1 MSAGSETVRVE
12 LAERAYDIVIGNGPD
27 LAALVRPHLARPWT
41 VIVSDRN
48 VAALHLER
56 IQAAL
61 TAGGI
66 ATDAVIVDPGE
77 PSKSFAG
84 LEHLV
89 ERLLELKVERGDA
102 VIALG
107 GGVIGDLVGFAASI
121 LRRGSRFIQMPTT
134 LLAQVDSSVG
144 GKTAINSRHGKNLIG
159 AFHQPVLVGIDL
171 DLLRTLPRRELLAG
185 YAEVVK
191 YGLLGDA
198 AFFAWLEQNHADV
211 LGGGPSLAHAV
222 ATSCRHKARIVA
234 ADERETGE
242 RALLNLGHTFGHALE
257 AATGFSQRLLHGEAI
272 AIGMVMAFEL
282 SVRLGHCPATDAAR
296 ARRHLAACGLP
307 TGTGAIAGPALSTE
321 ELWHHMQQDKK
332 ASQGN
337 LTFVLTRGIGQA
349 FLSRDVKRDDVM
361 AVLART
367 ADAA

>member
-1 MSAGSETVRVE
+1 VNVPEEKVRVE
-12 LAERAYDIVIGNGPD
+12 LADRAYDIVIGEALD
-27 LAALVRPHLARPWT
+27 LATLVRPHLARPWT

-56 IQAAL
+56 VQAAL
-61 TAGGI
+61 AAGGI
-66 ATDAVIVDPGE
+66 VTDAVVIDAGE
-77 PSKSFAG
+77 TSKSFRG
-84 LEHLV
+84 LEELV
-89 ERLLELKVERGDA
+89 DRLLELKVERGDA

-107 GGVIGDLVGFAASI
+107 GGVIGDLVGFAAAI

-144 GKTAINSRHGKNLIG
+144 GKTAINSRQGKNLVG
-159 AFHQPVLVGIDL
+159 AFHQPVLVAIDL
-171 DLLRTLPRRELLAG
+171 DLLKTLPRRELLAG
-185 YAEVVK
+185 YAEVAK

-198 AFFAWLEQNHADV
+198 PFFAWLEQNHADI
-211 LGGGPSLAHAV
+211 LAGGASLAHAV

-272 AIGMVMAFEL
+272 AIGMVMAFDL
-282 SVRLGHCPATDAAR
+282 SARLGHCPSADAAR
-296 ARRHLAACGLP
+296 TRRHLAAAGLP
-307 TGTGAIAGPALSTE
+307 TETAHIAGPALSVD

-337 LTFVLTRGIGQA
+337 LTFVLARGIGQA
-349 FLSRDVKRDDVM
+349 FLSRDVRREDVI
-361 AVLART
+361 AILTRA